1 MKLLRYGPKGKEK
14 PGILDK
20 DGKIRSLAKIVKDI
34 DGDAISPAGLA
45 KIKKV
50 NIAKLPLVPGK
61 PRIGACIANPQKFIA
76 IGLNYS
82 DHAAESGLQ
91 VPPEPVVFTKQVSC
105 LSGPNDT
112 VMLPPKSVKSDWE
125 VELGVIIGRKAKN
138 IKEKDALKHVA
149 GYCTINDL
157 SEREFQIERSG
168 QWTKGKSY
176 DTFGPVGPW
185 LVTRDEVKD
194 PQNLDMWLDL
204 NGTRVQSGSTKTM
217 VYGVAHIVAYL
228 SQFFTL
234 HPGDIITTGTPP
246 GVGMG
251 MKPQRFLKE
260 GDKMVIGIDGL
271 GVQRQVVKRDK

>member
-1 MKLLRYGPKGKEK
+1 MKLLRYGTKGHEK

-20 DGKIRSLAKIVKDI
+20 DGKIRSLAGIVADI
-34 DGDAISPAGLA
+34 SGDTISPKGLA
-45 KIKKV
+45 KLRKIKLDT
-50 NIAKLPLVPGK
+50 LPIVRGT
-61 PRIGACIANPQKFIA
+61 PRIGACVANPQKFIA

-105 LSGPNDT
+105 LSGPNDDVT
-112 VMLPPKSVKSDWE
+112 IPPKSKKSDWE
-125 VELGVIIGRKAKN
+125 VELGVIIGTRAKN
-138 IKEKDALKHVA
+138 ISRKDALSHVA

-157 SEREFQIERSG
+157 SEREFQVERSG

-185 LVTRDEVKD
+185 LVTSDEVKD
-194 PQNLDMWLDL
+194 PQNLHLWLEL
-204 NGTRVQSGSTKTM
+204 NGKRVQDGNTSTM

-228 SQFFTL
+228 SEFFTL
-234 HPGDIITTGTPP
+234 MPGDIITTGTPP

-251 MKPQRFLKE
+251 MKPPQYLKP
-260 GDKMVIGIDGL
+260 GDKMRICIDGL
-271 GVQRQVVKRDK
+271 GEQNQKVVRDK